1 MPAEKKSG
9 KGIFDSIRNPLPAAV
24 RSAPDS
30 APAGGTAQRT
40 CTFVSGDTL
49 WKFADRLY
57 GNGPKYMKIFEANT
71 GVLEH
76 PDRMFPGQERVI
88 PDLED

>member
-1 MPAEKKSG
+1 M
-9 KGIFDSIRNPLPAAV
+9 GIFDSIRNPLPAAF

-30 APAGGTAQRT
+30 APAGGTAQRS
-40 CTFVSGDTL
+40 CTVVSGDTL
-49 WKFADRLY
+49 WKIADRLY
-57 GNGPKYMKIFEANT
+57 GSGSKYVKIFEANT

-76 PDRMFPGQERVI
+76 PDRMFPFREPVI